1 MRIRF
6 NWGTGIAMVYT
17 AFAVATTGFV
27 TFAMGRPVE
36 LVSADYYEQSLKQ
49 DGRIAAERN
58 AAEIGTAIS
67 IDEPGVRVATIA
79 FPPTQARDAQGTV
92 TLYRPSDSRADRTL
106 PLQLGIDGVQRVSLD
121 RLASGRW
128 VVQVRWSSAG
138 RDYYVERGVYLR

>member
-1 MRIRF
+1 VRIRF

-17 AFAVATTGFV
+17 AFAAATTGFV

-58 AAEIGTAIS
+58 AADVGTTIS
-67 IDEPGVRVATIA
+67 IDDSNARVATIA
-79 FPPTQARDAQGTV
+79 FPPSQVRGAQGTV

-106 PLQLGIDGVQRVSLD
+106 PLQLGADGVQHVPLD
-121 RLASGRW
+121 RLAAGRW